1 MDLKKIQATS
11 NEIISRQ
18 KHLSNYLD
26 NGIDA
31 NYHNSKNSN
40 HNQSNNTFA
49 YIGYGMVCV
58 LLATIASVAMA
69 VDLDKFG
76 KGVTSPMV
84 KFTSEYW
91 VYGAGIGGI
100 ATALLSEGDGRIR
113 IIRGGT
119 VFLGSSAI
127 CMGIL
132 AAMT

>member
-1 MDLKKIQATS
+1 MVDSKRIPAAT
-11 NEIISRQ
+11 NEIVNRERC
-18 KHLSNYLD
+18 LS
-26 NGIDA
+26 NGIDVS
-31 NYHNSKNSN
+31 NYRSNKNLTNSQSHN
-40 HNQSNNTFA
+40 TIA
-49 YIGYGMVCV
+49 YIAYGMICF
-58 LLATIASVAMA
+58 LLAIIASEAIA

-76 KGVTSPMV
+76 KGVTEPMV
-84 KFTSEYW
+84 KFASEYW

-132 AAMT
+132 AALT